1 MIYNNSD
8 VDIDIAIDFMMKM
21 MMMMMVT
28 CYCKATK
35 LQSYKAAGLRYMV
48 NRSTKTVINVDVA
61 SLVVAS

>member
-8 VDIDIAIDFMMKM
+8 IDIDIMMVVM
-21 MMMMMVT
+21 MMMSMR
-28 CYCKATK
+28 YYKATK

>member
-8 VDIDIAIDFMMKM
+8 IDIVIDIS
-21 MMMMMVT
+21 
-28 CYCKATK
+28 YYDDDDDDDDANLL

-48 NRSTKTVINVDVA
+48 NRSTKTVINVAVA